1 MYRYAFHCIT
11 LLINKRNVRAYLV
24 IISVFVKIR
33 RITVFVSFYL
43 FRIFIS
49 IVYRIR
55 FIYFIPSERVRSCVY
70 SPNACYVY

>member
-1 MYRYAFHCIT
+1 M
-11 LLINKRNVRAYLV
+11 RAYLV

-49 IVYRIR
+49 IVYRIGYRIR